1 MTEPTP
7 CEKCGRHYRPLRRGY
22 CHRCDMRRRA
32 RHGYQ
37 CSFVDATAAR
47 DHVAALRAAGI
58 GLRRLSALS
67 GVSRSALSC
76 LVNGRSERG
85 SSPSRRLGATTAAA
99 ILAVDIPEAP
109 HDQVAGGQHVDAIG
123 TVRRMQSL
131 VAYGYPRYYLAD
143 RLGIAPGN
151 ATALFDP
158 ATLRVTAATARKVAA
173 LFAELEATPGPS
185 QRAKNDGARRG
196 WEPPLAWD
204 EREINHFMPTTEPA
218 EHSASEPTVLERY
231 AELRFLGYSDEQIA
245 DREGIAVAS
254 LHVRLTKARAALASA
269 ITASATPTPAPPG
282 CSIPGCTAPAATGGL
297 CDECHDDLTCPR
309 CGDRNDNGEGF
320 DGYCGNCADQLET
333 AGHWD

>member
-1 MTEPTP
+1 MPEPTP

-37 CSFVDATAAR
+37 CSFVDAAAAR
-47 DHVAALRAAGI
+47 DHVAVLRAAGI

-85 SSPSRRLGATTAAA
+85 SGPSRRLSATTAAA
-99 ILAVDIPEAP
+99 ILAVDVPEAP
-109 HDQVAGGQHVDAIG
+109 HDQVAAGQLVDAIG

-131 VAYGYPRYYLAD
+131 VAYGYPRRYLAD
-143 RLGIAPGN
+143 RLGIAAGN

-158 ATLRVTAATARKVAA
+158 ATLRVTAATARKVAM

-185 QRAKNDGARRG
+185 QRARNDGLRNG
-196 WEPPLAWD
+196 WELPMAWD
-204 EREINHFMPTTEPA
+204 ERELDHFTVATGPVPQAAPEPN
-218 EHSASEPTVLERY
+218 PIERY

-245 DREGIAVAS
+245 ARDGIEVKSLHIRLTRARRELACLQPPAVA
-254 LHVRLTKARAALASA
+254 AA
-269 ITASATPTPAPPG
+269 PQRPA
-282 CSIPGCTAPAATGGL
+282 CSITGCDDPAADGGL
-297 CDECHDDLTCPR
+297 CDQCRDDLICPR
-309 CGDRNDNGEGF
+309 CADRNDTGDGF
-320 DGYCGNCADQLET
+320 DGYCGNCADQLEN
-333 AGHWD
+333 AGRWD